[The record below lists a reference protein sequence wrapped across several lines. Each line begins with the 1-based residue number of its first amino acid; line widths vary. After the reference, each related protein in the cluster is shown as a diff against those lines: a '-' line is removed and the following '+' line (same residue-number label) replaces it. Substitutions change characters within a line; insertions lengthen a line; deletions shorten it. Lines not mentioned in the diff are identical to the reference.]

1 MIRPSNYKD
10 ILPMF
15 RLAQE
20 VHKKSIYKDLEANDP
35 LVKRTFAQLSAS
47 KTGFSWVSEIDGEVV
62 GFLVGSTGPIALGL
76 KGKQA
81 SDILFYVSSG
91 PDGRAL
97 AQKFIAWGWKQPGVK
112 IVGLSNSS
120 NIEQERVGQF
130 YTSLG
135 LTHVGGIY
143 LSLQDIKE

>member
-1 MIRPSNYKD
+1 
-10 ILPMF
+10 MF
-15 RLAQE
+15 KLAQE
-20 VHKKSIYKDLEANDP
+20 VHKKSVYKDLEADD
-35 LVKRTFAQLSAS
+35 LVVKRTYAQLSAS

-81 SDILFYVSSG
+81 SDVMFYVSSG
-91 PDGRAL
+91 PDGKAL
-97 AQKFIAWGWKQPGVK
+97 AKEFIEWGWAQPGVK

-120 NIEQERVGQF
+120 GIEMERVGQF

-135 LTHVGGIY
+135 LSQVGGIY
-143 LSLQDIKE
+143 LELNEQ